1 MLFMLIDIPDPRYR
15 GGGDQEPD
23 PDAERERRFEPISRR
38 LFLPAAGSMSCF
50 LASPFVGG
58 APASWALTFGG
69 VALCAHFVR
78 VSLRDD
84 PPRRNRPLSAGDQH
98 E

>member
-1 MLFMLIDIPDPRYR
+1 MLIDIPDPRYR
-15 GGGDQEPD
+15 GGGDPEPD
-23 PDAERERRFEPISRR
+23 PDAERERRWEPISWP
-38 LFLPAAGSMSCF
+38 LFMRAAGSTSCF

-58 APASWALTFGG
+58 SWANWVLTMGG
-69 VALCAHFVR
+69 VALCAEFVR

-84 PPRRNRPLSAGDQH
+84 PPRRGRPRAEGDQG